1 MSPPSNPTE
10 EDHLFVFGETPRPQE
25 LALQRKGANSMAVS
39 MEALMRGALEQRASD
54 IHLKVENPPI
64 YRIDG
69 DLHRLEA
76 PPLTEEDVRELLKQI
91 AAPVDIAKFEKVMDF
106 DCSYIIEGVA
116 RFRVN
121 VCRDDGDTRIV
132 LRLIPLR
139 IKKITELELPPVL
152 SKICTGKNG
161 LVLVTGPTGSG
172 KSTSLAAMIDE
183 INEKLPV
190 HIITVEDPL
199 EFVHKDKTA
208 IITQREVGH
217 DTLSFANALRGA
229 LRQDPDVILIG
240 EMRDAETVRTALA
253 SAETGHLVFSTL
265 HTVDAVET
273 LNRIIDFFEPHQQ
286 IQIRKQLASVL
297 RAVISQRIVPLK
309 SGTGRCVAAEILVG
323 NRTVR
328 EFIEQGKSFKDIVKL
343 IEEGYD
349 QYGMQTF
356 DQALYD
362 LYKSERIS
370 AEIAL
375 QNATSAKDLKLR
387 LQGLRS
393 S

>member
-1 MSPPSNPTE
+1 
-10 EDHLFVFGETPRPQE
+10 
-25 LALQRKGANSMAVS
+25 MAVS
-39 MEALMRGALEQRASD
+39 MEELMYGALDKNASD
-54 IHLKVENPPI
+54 IHLKVDNPPM

-69 DLHRLEA
+69 DLVRL
-76 PPLTEEDVRELLKQI
+76 PGNPLTETDMTGFLEFI
-91 AAPVDIAKFEKVMDF
+91 APPPDIAKFQKIMEL
-106 DCSYIIEGVA
+106 DCSYLLEGKA

-121 VCRDDGDTRIV
+121 VCKEDGHTRIV

-139 IKKITELELPPVL
+139 IKKISELGLPPVL
-152 SKICTGKNG
+152 AKICDGKTG

-183 INEKLPV
+183 INENNPV
-190 HIITVEDPL
+190 HIITIEDPL
-199 EFVHKDKTA
+199 EFVHSDKKA
-208 IITQREVGH
+208 VVTQREVGH
-217 DTLSFANALRGA
+217 DTLSFANSLRAA

-273 LNRIIDFFEPHQQ
+273 LNRILDFFEPHQQ
-286 IQIRKQLASVL
+286 LQIRKQLASVL
-297 RAVISQRIVPLK
+297 RAVISQRIIPLREG
-309 SGTGRCVAAEILVG
+309 SGRCVAAEILIG

-328 EFIEQGKSFKDIVKL
+328 DFVEQGKSFKDIVKL

-362 LYKSERIS
+362 LYKAKKIT
-370 AEIAL
+370 AEVAL

-387 LQGLRS
+387 IQGLRVS
-393 S
+393 

>member
-1 MSPPSNPTE
+1 MAMTM
-10 EDHLFVFGETPRPQE
+10 QE
-25 LALQRKGANSMAVS
+25 LMK
-39 MEALMRGALEQRASD
+39 GALEKNASD
-54 IHLKVENPPI
+54 IHLKTGNPPL

-69 DLHRLEA
+69 DLVRLEE
-76 PPLTEEDVRELLKQI
+76 PLLTEEDMATFLQAI
-91 AAPVDIAKFEKVMDF
+91 ATPADISKFQKVMEL
-106 DCSYIIEGVA
+106 DCSYVLESAA

-121 VCRDDGDTRIV
+121 VSRDDGDTRIV
-132 LRLIPLR
+132 MRLIPLR
-139 IKKITELELPPVL
+139 IKKIAELDLPPIL
-152 SKICTGKNG
+152 SRICAVKNG

-183 INEKLPV
+183 INETLPA

-199 EFVHKDKTA
+199 EFVHQDKRA

-273 LNRIIDFFEPHQQ
+273 LNRVLDFFEPHQQ
-286 IQIRKQLASVL
+286 LQIRKQLASVL
-297 RAVISQRIVPLK
+297 RAVISQRIVPMK
-309 SGTGRCVAAEILVG
+309 VGTGRCVAAEILIG
-323 NRTVR
+323 NRTIR
-328 EFIEQGKSFKDIVKL
+328 EFIEMGKSFRDIVKL

-349 QYGMQTF
+349 QYRMQTF

-362 LYKSERIS
+362 LFKAEKISE
-370 AEIAL
+370 EIAML
-375 QNATSAKDLKLR
+375 YATSPKDLKLR
-387 LQGLRS
+387 IQGLRVK
-393 S
+393 

>member
-1 MSPPSNPTE
+1 
-10 EDHLFVFGETPRPQE
+10 
-25 LALQRKGANSMAVS
+25 MAVT
-39 MEALMRGALEQRASD
+39 MDALMRGALEKRASD
-54 IHLKVENPPI
+54 IHLKVDNPPI

-69 DLHRLEA
+69 DLQRLDE
-76 PPLTEEDVRELLKQI
+76 PPLIEEDIRELLKQI
-91 AAPVDIAKFEKVMDF
+91 ALPADVAKFEKVMDL
-106 DCSYIIEGVA
+106 DCSYVLGDVA

-139 IKKITELELPPVL
+139 IKKISELDLPSVL
-152 SKICTGKNG
+152 SKICMGKNG

-172 KSTSLAAMIDE
+172 KSTTLAAMVDE

-190 HIITVEDPL
+190 HIVTVEDPL
-199 EFVHKDKTA
+199 EFAHKDKMA

-297 RAVISQRIVPLK
+297 RAVVSQRILPLK
-309 SGTGRCVAAEILVG
+309 SGTGRCVAAEILIG

-328 EFIEQGKSFKDIVKL
+328 DFIEQGKSFKDIVKL
-343 IEEGYD
+343 IDEGYD

-362 LYKSERIS
+362 LFK
-370 AEIAL
+370 AEKITPEVAL
-375 QNATSAKDLKLR
+375 QNATSAKDLRLR
-387 LQGLRS
+387 IQGLRTS
-393 S
+393 

>member
-1 MSPPSNPTE
+1 
-10 EDHLFVFGETPRPQE
+10 
-25 LALQRKGANSMAVS
+25 MAVT
-39 MEALMRGALEQRASD
+39 MDALMRGALEKRASD
-54 IHLKVENPPI
+54 IHLKVGNPPI

-69 DLHRLEA
+69 DLQRVDE
-76 PPLTEEDVRELLKQI
+76 PPLTEEDIREMLKQI
-91 AAPVDIAKFEKVMDF
+91 AVPADIAKFEKVMDF
-106 DCSYIIEGVA
+106 DCSYVLDDVA

-132 LRLIPLR
+132 LRLIPLQ
-139 IKKITELELPPVL
+139 IKKIAELNLPLVL
-152 SKICTGKNG
+152 LKICTGKNG

-172 KSTSLAAMIDE
+172 KSTTLAAMVDD

-190 HIITVEDPL
+190 HIVTVEDPL
-199 EFVHKDKTA
+199 EFAHKDKTA

-253 SAETGHLVFSTL
+253 SAETGHLVLSTL

-297 RAVISQRIVPLK
+297 RAVISQRILPLK
-309 SGTGRCVAAEILVG
+309 SGTGRCVAAEILIG

-328 EFIEQGKSFKDIVKL
+328 EFIEQGKSFRDIVKL
-343 IEEGYD
+343 IDEGYD

-362 LYKSERIS
+362 LFKADKIT
-370 AEIAL
+370 AEMAL

-387 LQGLRS
+387 IQGLRAN
-393 S
+393 